1 MTVEQGIT
9 IRVWVVPVWD
19 AVRLEVTPDW
29 TVAQLK
35 DEALARATGKT
46 IDPAAYLVK
55 YRGAPLLDET
65 QTLGAL
71 QLAEGAPF
79 IVLPRRRQ
87 PVR

>member
-1 MTVEQGIT
+1 MTVQQGVT
-9 IRVWVVPVWD
+9 VCVWVLTVWD

-29 TVAQLK
+29 TVSRLK
-35 DEALARATGKT
+35 AEALARATGT
-46 IDPAAYLVK
+46 TVDPSAHLVK
-55 YRGAPLLDET
+55 HRGAPLLDET

-71 QLAEGAPF
+71 HVAAGAPF